1 MKELENN
8 IDIGS
13 RRSKRARVATDFGSD
28 YQPFKL
34 EEEPSSL
41 KEIFSYIVAN
51 LWQEVVNDE
60 MESLESNKT
69 WHLVDLPLRYKIIG
83 CKWIRKNKLKP

>member
-8 IDIGS
+8 IDIES

-34 EEEPSSL
+34 EEEHSSL

-60 MESLESNKT
+60 MESLESNKKALSGFT
-69 WHLVDLPLRYKIIG
+69 SKI
-83 CKWIRKNKLKP
+83 